1 MKRISY
7 LIALAALVI
16 AYAFSVR
23 IGAIV
28 LAGALA
34 VFAIPGIRTRR
45 AIEQLVPIAL
55 IVSLIT
61 VALALPRG

>member
-1 MKRISY
+1 MKRASY
-7 LIALAALVI
+7 LLAIGALAVAALV
-16 AYAFSVR
+16 SVR
-23 IGAIV
+23 AGAIA

-34 VFAIPGIRTRR
+34 LFAIPGIRQRR

-61 VALALPRG
+61 VALALPRR